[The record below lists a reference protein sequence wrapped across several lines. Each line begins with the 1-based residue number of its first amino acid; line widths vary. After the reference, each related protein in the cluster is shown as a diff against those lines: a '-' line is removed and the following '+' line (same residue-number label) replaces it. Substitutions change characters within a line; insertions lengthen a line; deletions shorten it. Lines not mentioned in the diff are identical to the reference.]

1 MAESTRAEIERAL
14 RTVDILREIAQER
27 ARQRE
32 KFAAQEAGLS
42 REELLAILT
51 EQFLEAARAVNDHE
65 PWERLREELI
75 QVAACAVK
83 FVGLRDRAEG
93 LHLTEVGS

>member
-1 MAESTRAEIERAL
+1 MPESTRAEIERSL

-27 ARQRE
+27 ARQIE

-51 EQFLEAARAVNDHE
+51 EEFLEAARAVNDHE
-65 PWERLREELI
+65 TWERLREELV
-75 QVAACAVK
+75 QVAACCVK
-83 FVGLRDRAEG
+83 FVSVRDSVERRQG
-93 LHLTEVGS
+93 